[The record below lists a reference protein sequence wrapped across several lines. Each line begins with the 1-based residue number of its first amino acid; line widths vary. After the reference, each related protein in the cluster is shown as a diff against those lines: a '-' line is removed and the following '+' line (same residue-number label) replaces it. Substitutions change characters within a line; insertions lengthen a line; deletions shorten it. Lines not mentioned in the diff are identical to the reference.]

1 MDQTTAFLTILA
13 MGAVSMALKLAPVVL
28 LPGRKLPHWLDLSL
42 RHLPVAVLSAMT
54 VQLLAIV
61 DGEINLEL
69 GNVALWAA
77 IPTVICA
84 ALTRS
89 LFWTIAFGMTLVVA
103 LRWIF
108 G

>member
-1 MDQTTAFLTILA
+1 MDQTSTFLTILA
-13 MGAVSMALKLAPVVL
+13 MGAVSMAIKLAPVVF
-28 LPGRKLPHWLDLSL
+28 LPGRQLPRWLDVSL

-54 VQLLAIV
+54 VQLLAVV
-61 DGEINLEL
+61 DGEIDLRLANL
-69 GNVALWAA
+69 ALWAA

-84 ALTRS
+84 TLTRS

-103 LRWIF
+103 LRWAF

>member
-1 MDQTTAFLTILA
+1 MDQTTTFLTILA
-13 MGAVSMALKLAPVVL
+13 MGAVSMALKLAPVVF
-28 LPGRKLPHWLDLSL
+28 LPGRRLPSWLELSL

-54 VQLLAIV
+54 VQLLAVV
-61 DGEINLEL
+61 DGGVDLQL

-77 IPTVICA
+77 LPTVIFA

-89 LFWTIAFGMTLVVA
+89 LFWTIAVGMTLVVA
-103 LRWIF
+103 ARWLI